1 MPQHLESAALR
12 TAPGDPDQA
21 RRALAGFGAEFLRR
35 SGADAANTVISPYSL
50 YTVLAMA
57 RAGAKNQTGAQLDA
71 ALGLDGPA
79 QGAAITAIDAGI
91 SAALDSA
98 KRMQSEITI
107 AAANETWVQDGL
119 PVQQEYLDQLA
130 REFGVS
136 AVAADF
142 ERDPEGIRSAINSW
156 VSDRT
161 NELIPE
167 LFPQGAITQD
177 SRVVLVNALYLKASW
192 ARPFFPS
199 TPGTFSLLDGSTA
212 QTPMMTAPGQ
222 VRGTSAD
229 GWSAVT
235 VSYSGNSLTMTLLV
249 PDRGT
254 FETVVATL
262 DANLIEAASA
272 TGQQFELTMPPFK
285 ITSTPDAKRVI
296 AQLGVVD
303 LFSDGV
309 ADLSGIAGGP
319 GWLFAGS
326 FVHQATISV
335 DENGTEAAAATG
347 MGMMASGAPAPAPE
361 LVIDRPFLFWISETS
376 TGCAAVPGRRHQP
389 GGLSRSDGEDG
400 CIELPTLR
408 AARAR
413 LEACRRLRPA
423 RPPGVESAAWC
434 APQRPAS

>member
-12 TAPGDPDQA
+12 TVPGDPGQA
-21 RRALAGFGAEFLRR
+21 RRALAWFGAEFLRR
-35 SGADAANTVISPYSL
+35 SRANAANTVISPYSL

-57 RAGAKNQTGAQLDA
+57 RAGAKNQTAAQLDA
-71 ALGLDGPA
+71 ALRLDGPA
-79 QGAAITAIDAGI
+79 QGSAITAIDAGI
-91 SAALDSA
+91 STALDSA
-98 KRMQSEITI
+98 KQMQSEITI
-107 AAANETWVQDGL
+107 SAANEIWVQDGL
-119 PVQQEYLDQLA
+119 SVQQEYLDQLA

-167 LFPQGAITQD
+167 LFPRGAITQD

-199 TPGTFSLLDGSTA
+199 TPGTFSLLDGSTV

-222 VRGTSAD
+222 VRGATAD

-235 VSYSGNSLTMTLLV
+235 VSYSGKGLNMTLLV
-249 PDRGT
+249 PELGF

-272 TGQQFELTMPPFK
+272 TDQQFELTMPPFK
-285 ITSTPDAKRVI
+285 ITSAPDAKQAV

-309 ADLSGIAGGP
+309 ADLTDIAGAP
-319 GWLFAGS
+319 GSLFVGS

-335 DENGTEAAAATG
+335 DEYGTEAAAATG

-361 LVIDRPFLFWISETS
+361 LVIDRPFLFWISENS
-376 TGCAAVPGRRHQP
+376 TGAPLFLGAV
-389 GGLSRSDGEDG
+389 
-400 CIELPTLR
+400 TN
-408 AARAR
+408 
-413 LEACRRLRPA
+413 PA
-423 RPPGVESAAWC
+423 G
-434 APQRPAS
+434 